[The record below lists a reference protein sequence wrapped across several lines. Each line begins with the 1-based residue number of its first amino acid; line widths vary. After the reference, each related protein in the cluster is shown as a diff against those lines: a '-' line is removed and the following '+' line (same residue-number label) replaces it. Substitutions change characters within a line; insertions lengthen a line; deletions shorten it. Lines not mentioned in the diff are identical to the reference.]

1 MSVGEKVEV
10 PTKLYLA
17 YREAYLKLQVL
28 EAHGVDN
35 WEGYDD
41 AMSELFDDKED
52 DNDTTD

>member
-10 PTKLYLA
+10 PTTLYLA

-35 WEGYDD
+35 WEGYDE
-41 AMSELFDDKED
+41 AMSELFDDEED
-52 DNDTTD
+52 ENEPE

>member
-10 PTKLYLA
+10 PTTLYLA

-35 WEGYDD
+35 WEGYDE
-41 AMSELFDDKED
+41 AMSELFDAEED
-52 DNDTTD
+52 DNDDTN

>member
-1 MSVGEKVEV
+1 MSVAEKVEV
-10 PTKLYLA
+10 PTQLYLA

-41 AMSELFDDKED
+41 AMSELFDPED
-52 DNDTTD
+52 NENECE

>member
-10 PTKLYLA
+10 PTTLYLA

-35 WEGYDD
+35 WEGYDE
-41 AMSELFDDKED
+41 AMSELFDAEED
-52 DNDTTD
+52 DNDDTD